1 MNESERDLALQES
14 IAQRKR
20 KTIQK
25 ERGKGEGERETERER
40 EGEKR
45 REKIKSNVIKEMYCQ
60 EGAHTGSTCAG
71 STYAGST
78 YAGSTFAVHGQTLIL
93 KGFWGG
99 FSTGLSQGGY
109 ARSPH
114 PTPLFQWVLYSKN
127 CFLFITKPCTVGVE
141 WDRWLNGWMNGGRN
155 E

>member
-14 IAQRKR
+14 TAQRKR

-25 ERGKGEGERETERER
+25 ERGKGEGERETER
-40 EGEKR
+40 EKR

-60 EGAHTGSTCAG
+60 EGAHTGSTYVGSTYVG
-71 STYAGST
+71 STYA
-78 YAGSTFAVHGQTLIL
+78 VRGQTLTL

-99 FSTGLSQGGY
+99 FFTCLSQGGY

-114 PTPLFQWVLYSKN
+114 PTPLFQ
-127 CFLFITKPCTVGVE
+127 
-141 WDRWLNGWMNGGRN
+141 
-155 E
+155 

>member
-14 IAQRKR
+14 TAQRKR

-25 ERGKGEGERETERER
+25 ERGRRKRDRKRE
-40 EGEKR
+40 R
-45 REKIKSNVIKEMYCQ
+45 REKIKSNVIKEMYWQ
-60 EGAHTGSTCAG
+60 EGAHTG

-78 YAGSTFAVHGQTLIL
+78 YAVHEQTLTL

-114 PTPLFQWVLYSKN
+114 PTPLFQ
-127 CFLFITKPCTVGVE
+127 
-141 WDRWLNGWMNGGRN
+141 
-155 E
+155 